1 MDWLRKERE
10 VLIMKYVENLYD
22 WAVRVYDEFC
32 NDNLKIESRFDMTT
46 GITVVFDLR
55 TGKSAFSKCRKD
67 EEFSEEIGVAVAY
80 TRLKGREVP
89 KERKK
94 ILVKYLTAGDK
105 FCSVVFPD
113 SVYCVVGVNPLKP
126 TQTIAI
132 HTQTKNLF
140 RFNYYNE
147 VYKIN

>member
-1 MDWLRKERE
+1 
-10 VLIMKYVENLYD
+10 MKYVENLFD
-22 WAVRVYDEFC
+22 WAVGVYDEFC
-32 NDNLKIESRFDMTT
+32 NDNLKVESRFDMTT

-67 EEFSEEIGVAVAY
+67 EKFSEEIGVAVAY

-140 RFNYYNE
+140 RFNYYSE

>member
-1 MDWLRKERE
+1 
-10 VLIMKYVENLYD
+10 MKYVDNLFD
-22 WAVRVYDEFC
+22 WAVGVYDEFC
-32 NDNLKIESRFDMTT
+32 NDNLKIESRVDTTT
-46 GITVVFDLR
+46 GITIVFDLR

-113 SVYCVVGVNPLKP
+113 SVYCVIGVNPLKP
-126 TQTIAI
+126 TQIIAI

-140 RFNYYNE
+140 RFNCYSE

>member
-1 MDWLRKERE
+1 
-10 VLIMKYVENLYD
+10 MKYIDNLFD
-22 WAVRVYDEFC
+22 WAVGVYDEFC
-32 NDNLKIESRFDMTT
+32 NDSYRIESTHDYET
-46 GITVVFDLR
+46 GVTIVYDLK

-94 ILVKYLTAGDK
+94 ILLKNL
-105 FCSVVFPD
+105 
-113 SVYCVVGVNPLKP
+113 VVGEEFSLFSSPKNTFYVVGENPLKSAEI
-126 TQTIAI
+126 IAI
-132 HTQTKNLF
+132 HTQTGNLC
-140 RFNYYNE
+140 RFDFYNE

>member
-1 MDWLRKERE
+1 
-10 VLIMKYVENLYD
+10 MKYVDNLFD
-22 WAVRVYDEFC
+22 WAVGVYDEFC

-140 RFNYYNE
+140 RFNCYSE

>member
-1 MDWLRKERE
+1 
-10 VLIMKYVENLYD
+10 MKYVDNLFD
-22 WAVRVYDEFC
+22 WAVGVYDEFC

-89 KERKK
+89 RVLQKTLLKN
-94 ILVKYLTAGDK
+94 LVAGEK
-105 FCSVVFPD
+105 FALSSLPKNIF
-113 SVYCVVGVNPLKP
+113 YVVGINPLKP
-126 TQTIAI
+126 TETII
-132 HTQTKNLF
+132 VNINDGDIS
-140 RFNYYNE
+140 RFKSDNE

>member
-1 MDWLRKERE
+1 
-10 VLIMKYVENLYD
+10 MKYVDNFSE
-22 WAVRVYDEFC
+22 WAEEVYMEFC
-32 NDNLKIESRFDMTT
+32 LDSSSIESDMNTET
-46 GITVVFDLR
+46 GITIVYDLR

-89 KERKK
+89 RERKK

-132 HTQTKNLF
+132 HTQTGNLF
-140 RFNYYNE
+140 RFNYYSE

>member
-1 MDWLRKERE
+1 
-10 VLIMKYVENLYD
+10 MKYVDNLFN
-22 WAVRVYDEFC
+22 WAVGVYDEFC

-140 RFNYYNE
+140 RFNCYSE

>member
-1 MDWLRKERE
+1 
-10 VLIMKYVENLYD
+10 MKYVDNFSE
-22 WAVRVYDEFC
+22 WAEEVYGEFC

-89 KERKK
+89 RERKK

-140 RFNYYNE
+140 RFNCYSE

>member
-1 MDWLRKERE
+1 
-10 VLIMKYVENLYD
+10 MKYVENFFN
-22 WAVRVYDEFC
+22 WAVEVYGEFC

-67 EEFSEEIGVAVAY
+67 EEFSEEIGIAVAY

-140 RFNYYNE
+140 RFNCYSE

>member
-1 MDWLRKERE
+1 
-10 VLIMKYVENLYD
+10 MKYVENLFD
-22 WAVRVYDEFC
+22 WAVGVYDEFC
-32 NDNLKIESRFDMTT
+32 NDNLKIESRFDITT

-67 EEFSEEIGVAVAY
+67 EEFSEEIGIAVAY

-140 RFNYYNE
+140 RFNYYSE

>member
-1 MDWLRKERE
+1 
-10 VLIMKYVENLYD
+10 MKYVENLYD
-22 WAVRVYDEFC
+22 WAVGVYDEFC

-55 TGKSAFSKCRKD
+55 TGKSAFSKCKKD
-67 EEFSEEIGVAVAY
+67 EKFSEEIGIAVAY

-94 ILVKYLTAGDK
+94 ILLKNLAVGEEFSLFSSPKNTFY
-105 FCSVVFPD
+105 
-113 SVYCVVGVNPLKP
+113 VVGENPLKSAEV
-126 TQTIAI
+126 IAI
-132 HTQTKNLF
+132 HTQTENLC
-140 RFNYYNE
+140 RFDYYSE